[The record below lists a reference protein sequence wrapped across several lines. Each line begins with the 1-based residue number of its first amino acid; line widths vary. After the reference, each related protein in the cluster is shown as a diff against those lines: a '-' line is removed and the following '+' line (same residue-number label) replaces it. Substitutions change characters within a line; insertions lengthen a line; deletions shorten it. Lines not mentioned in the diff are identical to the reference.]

1 MHDEELEIWWT
12 SLSIAQK
19 ERIARKGQSKAS
31 PDGKVDESLVTY
43 PACTR
48 WWNSLPAPQKQS
60 IHDHCVD
67 RHGYFLKEWDNA
79 NPYGD

>member
-1 MHDEELEIWWT
+1 MHDDELEIWWT

-19 ERIARKGQSKAS
+19 ERIAGKGQKKAS
-31 PDGKVDESLVTY
+31 PDGQVDESLIRY

-48 WWNSLPAPQKQS
+48 WWNALPVEKKRT

-67 RHGYFLKEWDNA
+67 RHGYLLKEWDEA